1 MTALDLQGFG
11 GDADPILRRL
21 GGHDFDIGGDNDD
34 CFGGGRDKDER
45 GCIIE
50 GGSVAKRS
58 PRNREGD
65 RQGES
70 AAALLSGELW

>member
-1 MTALDLQGFG
+1 MIPALIALLG
-11 GDADPILRRL
+11 
-21 GGHDFDIGGDNDD
+21 GGHDFDIGGDKDD
-34 CFGGGRDKDER
+34 CFGGGRDKDKR

-50 GGSVAKRS
+50 GGSVANRS

-65 RQGES
+65 RRGES